1 MVGAS
6 APAIL
11 ALLPVFLMVAESQIF
26 ADSVMG
32 IVDLLAATAGLQIDF
47 NADIV
52 NGYSLKLEA
61 DDLSIS
67 GIHFIKVSQEPD
79 LQFLFSR
86 FWAEFVQYLILNG
99 GLRCIFDFKGF
110 AVIFVIERQNL
121 HALRIVALQKPLV
134 RASCA
139 APGGRTEFFRTVR
152 VHADD
157 AAAFTVHLHI
167 LVEISPKII
176 HV

>member
-52 NGYSLKLEA
+52 NGYSLQA
-61 DDLSIS
+61 QTND
-67 GIHFIKVSQEPD
+67 
-79 LQFLFSR
+79 
-86 FWAEFVQYLILNG
+86 
-99 GLRCIFDFKGF
+99 
-110 AVIFVIERQNL
+110 
-121 HALRIVALQKPLV
+121 LRIAGILLV
-134 RASCA
+134 QIC
-139 APGGRTEFFRTVR
+139 
-152 VHADD
+152 
-157 AAAFTVHLHI
+157 
-167 LVEISPKII
+167 
-176 HV
+176 

>member
-52 NGYSLKLEA
+52 NGYSQKA
-61 DDLSIS
+61 QAND
-67 GIHFIKVSQEPD
+67 
-79 LQFLFSR
+79 
-86 FWAEFVQYLILNG
+86 
-99 GLRCIFDFKGF
+99 
-110 AVIFVIERQNL
+110 
-121 HALRIVALQKPLV
+121 LRIEGIL
-134 RASCA
+134 
-139 APGGRTEFFRTVR
+139 
-152 VHADD
+152 
-157 AAAFTVHLHI
+157 
-167 LVEISPKII
+167 LVEIC
-176 HV
+176 